1 MANIFE
7 RLLQLY
13 RIQNNSGK
21 TPLEDFVTE
30 LLAGVLQ
37 MDQQLLDRFVNE
49 VLLIA
54 GVEFKV
60 DSQVFFSLPSDQNCI
75 IDLVFEN
82 DSTICFLENKVAS
95 GEGQRQLERYVAVL
109 DRLNREQGK
118 VTYLRYCTKSY
129 DPKSVTAC
137 SFYQFRWQRVYEF
150 LDKQEQTD
158 IIREFLELLRGEK
171 MAGIKD
177 FSIEDIVIMKG
188 IQDVIAKMDEVLDL
202 ARPTFIQHFGQPY
215 QRDYERLKQIP
226 PYNRYSLW
234 TNTYNSEDI
243 EIMIGFEMESVK
255 NDVAPVLFVQVYR
268 KKNNGFATKMQKH
281 SEGNGN
287 KFDFYQIDNDEV
299 FAWYETSCCN
309 SLPLL
314 SKRREWLSGFRRRW
328 QIQRASLTAM
338 LFNSFNVVTPFGP
351 LSPNGVFSPN
361 WNILTII
368 SNTHPGVFLL
378 IGLLLLYLHFSLSN
392 YLFHISFL
400 TSKFYLHFH
409 LFFVQ

>member
-13 RIQNNSGK
+13 KIQNNSGK

-37 MDQQLLDRFVNE
+37 TDQQLLDRFVNE
-49 VLLIA
+49 VLLID
-54 GVEFKV
+54 GVAYKV

-109 DRLNREQGK
+109 DRLDRERVK
-118 VTYLRYCTKSY
+118 KTYLRYCTKNY
-129 DPKSVTAC
+129 DPKTVTAC

-158 IIREFLELLRGEK
+158 IIRAFLELLRGEK

-202 ARPTFIQHFGQPY
+202 SRLAFIQHFGQPY
-215 QRDYERLKQIP
+215 QRDHERLKQIP
-226 PYNRYSLW
+226 TYNRYSLW
-234 TNTYNSEDI
+234 TNTYDGEDI

-255 NDVAPVLFVQVYR
+255 DEVAPVLFVQVYR

-281 SEGNGN
+281 SEGNGD
-287 KFDFYQIDNDEV
+287 KFDFYQIENDEV
-299 FAWYETSCCN
+299 FAWYETSLLHFLTADNQKERMVEWFSEKMANTKSFLN
-309 SLPLL
+309 SL
-314 SKRREWLSGFRRRW
+314 
-328 QIQRASLTAM
+328 
-338 LFNSFNVVTPFGP
+338 
-351 LSPNGVFSPN
+351 
-361 WNILTII
+361 
-368 SNTHPGVFLL
+368 
-378 IGLLLLYLHFSLSN
+378 
-392 YLFHISFL
+392 
-400 TSKFYLHFH
+400 
-409 LFFVQ
+409 

>member
-13 RIQNNSGK
+13 KIQNNSGK

-49 VLLIA
+49 VLLID

-118 VTYLRYCTKSY
+118 MTYLRYCTKSN

-202 ARPTFIQHFGQPY
+202 ARPTFIKHFGQSY

-281 SEGNGN
+281 SEGNSN
-287 KFDFYQIDNDEV
+287 KFDYYQIENDEV
-299 FAWYETSCCN
+299 FAWYETS
-309 SLPLL
+309 LL
-314 SKRREWLSGFRRRW
+314 
-328 QIQRASLTAM
+328 
-338 LFNSFNVVTPFGP
+338 
-351 LSPNGVFSPN
+351 
-361 WNILTII
+361 
-368 SNTHPGVFLL
+368 H
-378 IGLLLLYLHFSLSN
+378 
-392 YLFHISFL
+392 FL
-400 TSKFYLHFH
+400 TSDKQKERMVEWFSEKMANTKSILNS
-409 LFFVQ
+409 L